1 MYLDTGKKEE
11 CFGCEA
17 CQQICSK
24 GAITMKEDEEGF
36 RYPEIDES
44 LCIHCNL
51 CRKACPYQTPPSKY
65 KKNKYAFGG
74 YNKDGRIR
82 FNSTSGGA
90 FSAIVDAYCDD
101 NYAIFGAQAK
111 GLIVFHSYI
120 FDKKELGKF
129 RKSKYSQ
136 SIIGNS
142 YKKAMSFLAE
152 GRKVIFSGT
161 PCQIAGLYTYLA
173 AKNFT
178 RIEKLLT
185 VEVVCEGVPSPFYVR
200 KMDKYFQHKYG
211 AAIKD
216 LDYRY
221 TGKSILGNGK
231 WDFQIMK
238 SEITRG
244 GGVPREVGLRDHEGQ
259 TYE

>member
-1 MYLDTGKKEE
+1 MYLDTEKKEE

-17 CQQICSK
+17 CQQICPK
-24 GAITMKEDEEGF
+24 AAITMKEDEEGF
-36 RYPEIDES
+36 RYPAIDEN

-51 CRKACPYQTPPSKY
+51 CRKACPHQTPPSKY
-65 KKNKYAFGG
+65 KNNKYAFGG
-74 YNKDGRIR
+74 YNKDGQVR

-111 GLIVFHSYI
+111 GLLVFHSYI
-120 FDKKELGKF
+120 LDKKRVSKF

-142 YKKAMSFLAE
+142 YKQAMSFLRE
-152 GRKVIFSGT
+152 GRKVVFSGT
-161 PCQIAGLYTYLA
+161 PCQIAGLYSYFA
-173 AKNFT
+173 AKNFIKT
-178 RIEKLLT
+178 EKLLT
-185 VEVVCEGVPSPFYVR
+185 VEVVCEGVPSPLYVR

-221 TGKSILGNGK
+221 TGKSLLGNGK

-244 GGVPREVGLRDHEGQ
+244 GVPREVGLRDHEGE